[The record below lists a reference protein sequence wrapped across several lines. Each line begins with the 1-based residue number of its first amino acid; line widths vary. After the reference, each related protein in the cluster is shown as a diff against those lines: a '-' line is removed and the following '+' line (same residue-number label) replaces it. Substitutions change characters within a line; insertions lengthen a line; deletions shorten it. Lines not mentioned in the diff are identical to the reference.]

1 MKNNT
6 GFTLLELMVSV
17 LIIGVLM
24 AMAVP
29 QYNNYINRSNRTAM
43 QADLMRIASALERV
57 RAVQLSYANAKLTD
71 TNIYGSAVYPIGST
85 GAKVLYNLTLG
96 VSNGA
101 ATAVTADA
109 DGALTTTW
117 EISAVPANRQAKDGM
132 MKLNSL
138 GQSCWNKGNA
148 TSCNVTD
155 TAQSWRNK

>member
-57 RAVQLSYANAKLTD
+57 RTVQLTYANAKLTD
-71 TNIYGSAVYPIGST
+71 ANIYGSAVYPVGST
-85 GAKVLYNLTLG
+85 GTRVLYNLTLG
-96 VSNGA
+96 PSNSA
-101 ATAVTADA
+101 ATVQTVSADI
-109 DGALTTTW
+109 TTTW

-155 TAQSWRNK
+155 TTQSWRNK

>member
-17 LIIGVLM
+17 LIIGILM

-57 RAVQLSYANAKLTD
+57 RAVQLTYANAKLTD
-71 TNIYGSAVYPIGST
+71 ANIYGSAVYPVGSAGT
-85 GAKVLYNLTLG
+85 KVLYNLTLG
-96 VSNGA
+96 PSNGA
-101 ATAVTADA
+101 STVQTVSADI
-109 DGALTTTW
+109 TTTW
-117 EISAVPANRQAKDGM
+117 EISAVPANRQANDGM

-155 TAQSWRNK
+155 TTQSWRNK

>member
-57 RAVQLSYANAKLTD
+57 RTVQLTYANAKLTD
-71 TNIYGSAVYPIGST
+71 ANIYGSDKYPVGST
-85 GAKVLYNLTLG
+85 GTGVLYNLTLG
-96 VSNGA
+96 PSNSA
-101 ATAVTADA
+101 ATAA
-109 DGALTTTW
+109 
-117 EISAVPANRQAKDGM
+117 PANRQAKDGM

-155 TAQSWRNK
+155 ATQSWRNK

>member
-17 LIIGVLM
+17 LIIGILM

-57 RAVQLSYANAKLTD
+57 RAVQLTYANAKLTD
-71 TNIYGSAVYPIGST
+71 ANIYGSAVYPVGSAGT
-85 GAKVLYNLTLG
+85 KVLYNLTLG
-96 VSNGA
+96 PSNGA
-101 ATAVTADA
+101 STVQTVSADI
-109 DGALTTTW
+109 TTTW

-155 TAQSWRNK
+155 TTQSWRNK

>member
-57 RAVQLSYANAKLTD
+57 RTVQLTYANAKLTD
-71 TNIYGSAVYPIGST
+71 ANIYGSDKYPVGST
-85 GAKVLYNLTLG
+85 GTGVLYNLTLG
-96 VSNGA
+96 PSNSA
-101 ATAVTADA
+101 ATVQTVSADI
-109 DGALTTTW
+109 TTTW

-155 TAQSWRNK
+155 PAQSWRNK

>member
-17 LIIGVLM
+17 LIIGILM

-43 QADLMRIASALERV
+43 QVDLMRIASALERV
-57 RAVQLSYANAKLTD
+57 RAVQLTYANAKLTD
-71 TNIYGSAVYPIGST
+71 ANIYGSAVYPVGSAGT
-85 GAKVLYNLTLG
+85 KVLYNLTLG
-96 VSNGA
+96 PSNGA
-101 ATAVTADA
+101 ATVQTVSADI
-109 DGALTTTW
+109 TTTW

-155 TAQSWRNK
+155 TTQSWRNK

>member
-17 LIIGVLM
+17 LIIGILM

-57 RAVQLSYANAKLTD
+57 RAVQLTYANAKLTD
-71 TNIYGSAVYPIGST
+71 ANIYGSAVYPVGSAGT
-85 GAKVLYNLTLG
+85 KVLYNLTLG
-96 VSNGA
+96 PSNGA
-101 ATAVTADA
+101 STVQTVSADI
-109 DGALTTTW
+109 TTTW
-117 EISAVPANRQAKDGM
+117 EISAVPANRQANDGM

-155 TAQSWRNK
+155 ATQSWRNK